1 MSDEHQ
7 ASQSE
12 PAAGD
17 DRSTEDLALPEVAEE
32 NARLRAELAETK
44 AEVATQRRGRLRRT
58 RSIAV
63 GVLVFLAV
71 VSLVVGAVGVW
82 VHRTVFNTDQYVAL
96 VGPIA
101 EDPQVQEALATYTT
115 TQVFDALQLESRLE
129 SALPGPLNVV
139 VGPVTNAARNYVH
152 DAARRF
158 FASPGFQQLW
168 IQINTVAHEKVV
180 ALING
185 DYEQLPNVSIT
196 GGEVRLNTI
205 PIITEVLRQLA
216 QSAAGL
222 FGLNVTI
229 PQISASEIPE
239 AAKQKLEQALGVT
252 LPPDFGQITIMQQS
266 QLNDVQNAVRWFDRL
281 VYAVIALAVIL
292 IVLALVLSTNRR
304 RTLIALALGLVVGLL
319 LFRGLVRVIESRAV
333 DAVTNPTAR
342 GAVRN
347 TVADVAANLRT
358 AGTWLLVIGIVAA
371 IVAYLAGRPRWFM
384 SLIARTRRAVAER
397 PSGSEVEQWVAAH
410 ADALR
415 WGGAIVAAILLFLIG
430 LNLLPL
436 IVIGVLLALYLWGIS
451 VLERRGRAVLPPG
464 DGPPAGPGDGAGSAV
479 GSAVEG

>member
-1 MSDEHQ
+1 MSE
-7 ASQSE
+7 SLGGPGSE
-12 PAAGD
+12 PTVGD
-17 DRSTEDLALPEVAEE
+17 DRPTENLALPDVVEE
-32 NARLRAELAETK
+32 NARLRAELEETK

-58 RSIAV
+58 RSVAV
-63 GVLVFLAV
+63 WVLVFLAV
-71 VSLVVGAVGVW
+71 LSMVVGAVGVW
-82 VHRTVFNTDQYVAL
+82 VHRTVFDTDRYVAL

-101 EDPQVQEALATYTT
+101 ADPQVQEALATYTT
-115 TQVFDALQLESRLE
+115 TQVFDALQLQSRLE
-129 SALPGPLNVV
+129 SALPGPLAVV
-139 VGPVTNAARNYVH
+139 VGPVTNAARNYIH

-158 FASPGFQQLW
+158 FASPGFQRLW

-185 DYEQLPNVSIT
+185 NYDQLPNVAIT

-229 PQISASEIPE
+229 PQISASEIPD

-266 QLNDVQNAVRWFDRL
+266 QLNDVQNAVRLFDRL

-371 IVAYLAGRPRWFM
+371 IVAYLAGRPRWFV
-384 SLIARTRRAVAER
+384 SLVGRTRRAVAER

-410 ADALR
+410 AGPLR
-415 WGGAIVAAILLFLIG
+415 WGGAIVAAILLFWIG
-430 LNLLPL
+430 LDLLPL
-436 IVIGVLLALYLWGIS
+436 IVIGALLALYLWGVS
-451 VLERRGRAVLPPG
+451 ALERRGRAGLPPG
-464 DGPPAGPGDGAGSAV
+464 QGGPPPAEPGEGSAV
-479 GSAVEG
+479 GTAVEG